1 MTIDLVL
8 ISLQTL
14 FLSLFG
20 MNGLAQFKKD
30 KQVYLALVL
39 VALLGLAGLSIFFSD
54 YLKSHVQ
61 LVIFLLL
68 VVNYILHLE
77 GPGYR
82 KLEKILVYSSIV
94 FMAFTLTFFQLEL
107 SLIWF
112 VAPFVFVGLMILLI
126 NNRLG
131 FLGSFQEYFL
141 KAGALLTLLFMIE
154 PVALSGQQN
163 LKPVATIPMSSIIN
177 QQNLILLGGLIVL
190 MLVGFFWKEKSRL

>member
-20 MNGLAQFKKD
+20 LNGLAQCAKD
-30 KQVYLALVL
+30 KKIYL
-39 VALLGLAGLSIFFSD
+39 VAVFTTFLGLAGLSIFFSD

-77 GPGYR
+77 GPRYG
-82 KLEKILVYSSIV
+82 KLEKILVYSSLVI
-94 FMAFTLTFFQLEL
+94 MASTLLFFQFEL
-107 SLIWF
+107 SPIWF
-112 VAPFVFVGLMILLI
+112 VAPFVFVGLILLV
-126 NNRLG
+126 NKGLG
-131 FLGSFQEYFL
+131 FLGNQQEYFL

-154 PVALSGQQN
+154 PVALSVQQN

-177 QQNLILLGGLIVL
+177 QQNLILLGVLIVL
-190 MLVGFFWKEKSRL
+190 MLLGFFWKEKSRL

>member
-20 MNGLAQFKKD
+20 LNGLAQCAKD
-30 KQVYLALVL
+30 KKIYL
-39 VALLGLAGLSIFFSD
+39 VAVFTTFLGLAGLSIFFSD

-77 GPGYR
+77 GPRYG
-82 KLEKILVYSSIV
+82 KLEKILVYSSLVI
-94 FMAFTLTFFQLEL
+94 MASTLLFFQFEL

-112 VAPFVFVGLMILLI
+112 VAPFVFVGLILLV
-126 NNRLG
+126 NKGLG
-131 FLGSFQEYFL
+131 FLGNQQEYFL

-154 PVALSGQQN
+154 PVALSVQQN

-177 QQNLILLGGLIVL
+177 QQNLILLGVLIVL
-190 MLVGFFWKEKSRL
+190 MLLGFFWKEKSRL